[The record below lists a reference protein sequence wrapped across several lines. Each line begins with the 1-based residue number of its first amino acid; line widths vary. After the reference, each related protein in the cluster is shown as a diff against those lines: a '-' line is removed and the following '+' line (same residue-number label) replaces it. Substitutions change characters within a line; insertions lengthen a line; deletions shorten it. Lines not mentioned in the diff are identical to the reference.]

1 VIRTLTWRGVEE
13 WLAEHARVELTDGCV
28 MASGV
33 QLGVEPEEYRVD
45 YRLEVPSNWVT
56 RRLEVDASGAEWRRS
71 LVLEHDG
78 AGAWTCDGE
87 HVPALDGAMDCDLAY
102 SPLTNVMPIRRYD
115 LHTGGGSRDFL
126 MAWVSVPDLTV
137 HASPQRYVHVRRG
150 VVRYVSLDG
159 DFRAELEL
167 DGEGLVV
174 RYPRLA
180 ERVSAPR

>member
-28 MASGV
+28 MATGV
-33 QLGVEPEEYRVD
+33 QLGVEPKEYRVD

-56 RRLEVDASGAEWRRS
+56 RRLEVDAAGAGWRHS

-78 AGAWTCDGE
+78 SGAWTRDGE

-126 MAWVSVPDLTV
+126 MAWVSVPDLAV
-137 HASPQRYVHVRRG
+137 HASRQRYVHVRRG
-150 VVRYVSLDG
+150 VVRYVSLDD

-167 DGEGLVV
+167 DSDGLVV